1 MTQTELT
8 AKITEIEEELSR
20 LRKMSSD
27 ATSGIDALREK
38 LKDPTN
44 WTMNDTE
51 ESINA
56 DITKTQSTQTEIEKQ
71 IKAGE
76 EILEQYKAMTPTNE
90 ITTATAKNTMTEE
103 EKARNAALAAQHPER
118 VVDGVYYASDDALQ
132 KAKEAYDK
140 RIAEE
145 TKQANAEAIAKANN
159 LAAAMKRINETLYGT
174 DNAEV
179 ISQLQGSVGG
189 AELSSILGN
198 ATTIRARQHL
208 LNFKTFK
215 NDFKEPNAG
224 KRQNSI
230 VQRYVTNPNKRQ
242 SYVFNYNVFSTIDS
256 EAKAYW
262 LGFLMADAYVD
273 QDSIELCIKAE
284 DIEHLKL
291 FKALF
296 QGIVPEIKYKASANA
311 YRLLLCSVELCKD
324 LADKGCIHGKL
335 LRTFPDKDKM
345 PETLVH
351 HFMRGYFDG
360 DGSIYIDKHN
370 SLHFSVIGSS
380 HFLDQYENILIS
392 HCDNKNIPC
401 RRSQSKTG
409 IDCQEI
415 RYGGNK
421 RCADIY
427 RFLYHNATIYLQ
439 RKKVNFDIVF
449 MPS

>member
-8 AKITEIEEELSR
+8 AKITEIEEELLR

-27 ATSGIDALREK
+27 ATSSIGALREK

-56 DITKTQSTQTEIEKQ
+56 DITRTQSTQTEIEKQ

-90 ITTATAKNTMTEE
+90 VTTAIAKNTMTEE
-103 EKARNAALAAQHPER
+103 EKVRNAALAAQHPER
-118 VVDGVYYASDDALQ
+118 VVDGVYYASDEALQ

-215 NDFKEPNAG
+215 NDFKEPNSG
-224 KRQNSI
+224 KPPQNRDPFPVDQKI
-230 VQRYVTNPNKRQ
+230 EEFETHLPRVKIYTLDTHNHGLQA
-242 SYVFNYNVFSTIDS
+242 
-256 EAKAYW
+256 AKAVVSQC
-262 LGFLMADAYVD
+262 DA
-273 QDSIELCIKAE
+273 IEKRLVR
-284 DIEHLKL
+284 IENNISTFSRYL
-291 FKALF
+291 FRMGARVM
-296 QGIVPEIKYKASANA
+296 INCHY
-311 YRLLLCSVELCKD
+311 
-324 LADKGCIHGKL
+324 
-335 LRTFPDKDKM
+335 
-345 PETLVH
+345 
-351 HFMRGYFDG
+351 
-360 DGSIYIDKHN
+360 
-370 SLHFSVIGSS
+370 
-380 HFLDQYENILIS
+380 
-392 HCDNKNIPC
+392 
-401 RRSQSKTG
+401 
-409 IDCQEI
+409 
-415 RYGGNK
+415 YGGQTTFENEG
-421 RCADIY
+421 
-427 RFLYHNATIYLQ
+427 LT
-439 RKKVNFDIVF
+439 
-449 MPS
+449 M